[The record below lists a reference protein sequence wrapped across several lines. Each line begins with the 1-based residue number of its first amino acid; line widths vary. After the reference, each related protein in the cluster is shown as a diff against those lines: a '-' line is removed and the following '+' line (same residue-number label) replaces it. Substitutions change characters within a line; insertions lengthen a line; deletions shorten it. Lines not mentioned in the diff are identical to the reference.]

1 MYLLLLIPAYVVV
14 YFLIIWWFQIF
25 FDIKEKAA
33 YNWNHVLIIL
43 GIYFLVIYGISFI
56 DNHEIA
62 NRIQHAMG
70 GGFLMVILTYFSI
83 LASKENINKFQF
95 IFLAFFIAT
104 TFGVFNELA
113 ESVFQNTLNIQFAP
127 NINDTWFD
135 LWANSI
141 GAVLG
146 IIIFINFIS
155 KKN

>member
-1 MYLLLLIPAYVVV
+1 M
-14 YFLIIWWFQIF
+14 
-25 FDIKEKAA
+25 
-33 YNWNHVLIIL
+33 
-43 GIYFLVIYGISFI
+43 
-56 DNHEIA
+56 
-62 NRIQHAMG
+62 
-70 GGFLMVILTYFSI
+70 MVILTYFSI

-141 GAVLG
+141 GAVL
-146 IIIFINFIS
+146 
-155 KKN
+155 

>member
-43 GIYFLVIYGISFI
+43 GIYFLVIYWISFI

-62 NRIQHAMG
+62 NRIQHAMWWW
-70 GGFLMVILTYFSI
+70 FLMVILTYFSI

-141 GAVLG
+141 GAVLW

>member
-14 YFLIIWWFQIF
+14 YFLLISWFQRFFNINEKKESSWKHVMIILAIF
-25 FDIKEKAA
+25 FMVML
-33 YNWNHVLIIL
+33 W
-43 GIYFLVIYGISFI
+43 ISFI
-56 DNHEIA
+56 PNPELA
-62 NRIQHAMG
+62 NRIQHSIWWW
-70 GGFLMVILTYFSI
+70 FLMVVISYFSI
-83 LASKENINKFQF
+83 IASKVNINRFQF

-113 ESVFQNTLNIQFAP
+113 ESLFQIILDIKFAP

-141 GAVLG
+141 GAVLW
-146 IIIFINFIS
+146 IIIFTNFIW